1 MNSAATDLVQRTE
14 LRRQLVSKTLDA
26 KHRSRFGQFFTPAPV
41 ARFLASLV
49 LIPQDGTFRLLD
61 PGAGVGSLACA
72 VVAEAIEQRSMAEIH
87 ITAFELDQQITP
99 HLAETLRD
107 CQETARAA
115 DVQVDVSLRNEDF
128 IDWASSAL
136 AGSFLVDAETFTACV
151 MNPPYRKI
159 NTNGVDRLALERIG
173 VRVTNLYTAFLTLA
187 AALLDPGGQLS
198 AITPRSF
205 ANGPYFKPFRQFF
218 FERMALDRLH
228 VYEKRGLVFADT
240 EVLQENVVLKATRA
254 GPSNTVVLSTSAGF
268 DDVPSARSVPYA
280 SVVHP
285 GDPHQFVHIP
295 VSESDTHVAVQM
307 AELPATLRDLNLQ
320 VSTGRVVDFRSREHL
335 RQEPAGD
342 TVPLIYPGHL
352 QDAHIV
358 WPLAES
364 KKPNAL
370 ADCRETTRLLLP
382 NETYAVVKR
391 FSAKEEPKRVVAALA
406 SPDEIPGQ
414 SVAFENHLN
423 VFHRAS
429 HGLPPALALGLVAF
443 LNSSAIDTYI
453 RQFNGH
459 TQINASDLREL
470 RYPSAL
476 QLEAIGQDLADR
488 PWPSQI
494 ELDAVIANHVPGLD
508 VQPLPMPVAA

>member
-1 MNSAATDLVQRTE
+1 M
-14 LRRQLVSKTLDA
+14 
-26 KHRSRFGQFFTPAPV
+26 
-41 ARFLASLV
+41 
-49 LIPQDGTFRLLD
+49 
-61 PGAGVGSLACA
+61 
-72 VVAEAIEQRSMAEIH
+72 VAEVIEQRSMAEIH

-151 MNPPYRKI
+151 MNPPHLKI
-159 NTNGVDRLALERIG
+159 NTNGSIDWRWSG
-173 VRVTNLYTAFLTLA
+173 SVRVTNLYTAFLTLA

-254 GPSNTVVLSTSAGF
+254 GPSNTVVLSTSAGL

-342 TVPLIYPGHL
+342 TVPHIHPGLSRCSHRV
-352 QDAHIV
+352 ATGR
-358 WPLAES
+358 A

-370 ADCRETTRLLLP
+370 ADCRQTTRPLLP
-382 NETYAVVKR
+382 TRPMRKLAP
-391 FSAKEEPKRVVAALA
+391 SAKQQPKRGR
-406 SPDEIPGQ
+406 S
-414 SVAFENHLN
+414 S
-423 VFHRAS
+423 R
-429 HGLPPALALGLVAF
+429 LP
-443 LNSSAIDTYI
+443 
-453 RQFNGH
+453 R
-459 TQINASDLREL
+459 
-470 RYPSAL
+470 
-476 QLEAIGQDLADR
+476 
-488 PWPSQI
+488 
-494 ELDAVIANHVPGLD
+494 
-508 VQPLPMPVAA
+508 